1 MEAARQCG
9 VSVVVIR
16 RPVQEEGIS
25 LEEAKERMDAYRV
38 KSPDASKT
46 LDLLRNLVQN
56 AKDSELGEKQKDDF
70 EQTTQSVRTL
80 SMIGMGMGGGK
91 QLTLE
96 ALEVLK
102 HSDIVFGASRM
113 LNDLAPWIREKHQK
127 AYYQPEKILDWL
139 EEHST
144 CQHAVIVCSG
154 DTGFYSGSGSMMR
167 ELKSRFGTAEA
178 IPYEVKVY
186 PGISSVSALAARF
199 GISWDDACL
208 ASAHGRDCDVAA
220 LLKEQEKVFLLLD
233 GSRNLKQ
240 ICRNLKESGMGD
252 TMVYAGVRMGYKDER
267 KICGTAKA
275 MTDIEADSLTA
286 VFLER
291 NKHER

>member
-1 MEAARQCG
+1 
-9 VSVVVIR
+9 
-16 RPVQEEGIS
+16 
-25 LEEAKERMDAYRV
+25 
-38 KSPDASKT
+38 
-46 LDLLRNLVQN
+46 
-56 AKDSELGEKQKDDF
+56 
-70 EQTTQSVRTL
+70 
-80 SMIGMGMGGGK
+80 
-91 QLTLE
+91 
-96 ALEVLK
+96 
-102 HSDIVFGASRM
+102 
-113 LNDLAPWIREKHQK
+113 
-127 AYYQPEKILDWL
+127 
-139 EEHST
+139 
-144 CQHAVIVCSG
+144 
-154 DTGFYSGSGSMMR
+154 MR

-199 GISWDDACL
+199 GISWMMPVWPVP
-208 ASAHGRDCDVAA
+208 HGRDCDVAA

-252 TMVYAGVRMGYKDER
+252 IMVYAGVRMGYKDER